1 MFTDLSYFISLQDIN
16 FPRVE
21 RDVHQIEQFSQ
32 RLRAKAVRGDPTTEA
47 NDASRLLAQEGLNP
61 RRLNQALQTFEL
73 RPTYED
79 VFRVDTASVGE
90 YLQQVHETIA
100 ATAVQEVQRNAVS
113 AFESHMDACMQSGW
127 AREKRALL
135 DSVEPF
141 SAAAAPLAAGL
152 HPPAAVGAAYGSG
165 VLLHGRASKYA
176 EIVHKINA
184 ALASGQRYD
193 AVADFVAAC
202 ADATGDDRRTTMLR
216 LWQVLQRQLDGVYS
230 LPASARSQREGLLIS
245 GGRKYLEENFVAYMQ
260 QVVHTHRTAAALGG
274 SPSRLGLVQAYLR
287 VKEKAR
293 APLDFDQPGGADT
306 CWLRVFTCLRAGFL
320 TEAVAVAKATHDG
333 PATPRASSSPR
344 ELPAMIQEWVE
355 GDCRPLSGP
364 SGAAALAECERLVRD
379 KAARSREAHLA
390 HRIAVYA
397 LLAGSNR
404 SADAISREFPSFFPT
419 IEDFMWIKL
428 GLVRLAGGGSRGSAA
443 ASSPTAAP
451 GLESF
456 TLTDLQNYLSLY
468 PPSHFSHGGREPLLY
483 AVVLL
488 LSLQPAAA
496 VAFLAR
502 DPSAK
507 DYRLDAVHLGA
518 CLWHAHVLP
527 NTTPADGDASA
538 GRLLHQYGLSLI
550 HGDVGLALEYYM
562 LSAAAQGGSLGIRG
576 SLLREL
582 LTESKA
588 YGMLLGAGGAGG
600 ESGALASFIP
610 DREERRN
617 VLEALA
623 GECAAAAQLEEAV
636 ELYMVASRPRQA
648 LSILNH
654 RLSDAVELSVNDALK
669 NDEADAVSARA
680 GAAAAAIGSSRDP
693 ADLKEVEALE
703 QLKAVRI
710 LLAAATRH
718 DHSRVLLAL
727 GDLGFVPTERYRL
740 QVCSGAASSLH
751 PAVANRLQS
760 VLLAAAEALAAAS
773 KWAELQTVV
782 AFAAS
787 VPNKVSQAAYQR
799 LNQLQAASS

>member
-1 MFTDLSYFISLQDIN
+1 
-16 FPRVE
+16 
-21 RDVHQIEQFSQ
+21 
-32 RLRAKAVRGDPTTEA
+32 
-47 NDASRLLAQEGLNP
+47 
-61 RRLNQALQTFEL
+61 LQTFEL

-90 YLQQVHETIA
+90 YLQQVHEAIA

-141 SAAAAPLAAGL
+141 SAAAAPLTVGL
-152 HPPAAVGAAYGSG
+152 HPPAAVGAAHGRG
-165 VLLHGRASKYA
+165 VLLHGRAFKYA
-176 EIVHKINA
+176 EIVRKINA
-184 ALASGQRYD
+184 ALASGQQYD

-202 ADATGDDRRTTMLR
+202 ADDTGGDRRTTMLR

-230 LPASARSQREGLLIS
+230 LSASARSQRESLLIS
-245 GGRKYLEENFVAYMQ
+245 GARKYLEENFVAYMQ

-306 CWLRVFTCLRAGFL
+306 CWLRVFTCLRAGFT
-320 TEAVAVAKATHDG
+320 TEAVAVAKAALDG

-344 ELPAMIQEWVE
+344 ELPAMIREWVE
-355 GDCRPLSGP
+355 GGFRPLSGP

-379 KAARSREAHLA
+379 KAARSREPHLA

-428 GLVRLAGGGSRGSAA
+428 GLVRLASSASRGGAA
-443 ASSPTAAP
+443 AMTSSPTAAA
-451 GLESF
+451 GLELF
-456 TLTDLQNYLSLY
+456 TLSDLQNYLSQY

-550 HGDVGLALEYYM
+550 HGDVALALEYYM
-562 LSAAAQGGSLGIRG
+562 LSSAAQGNSLGIRG

-610 DREERRN
+610 DREERRK
-617 VLEALA
+617 VLEAVA
-623 GECAAAAQLEEAV
+623 GEYAAAAQLEEAV
-636 ELYMVASRPRQA
+636 ELYMVAGRPRQA
-648 LSILNH
+648 LSILNY
-654 RLSDAVELSVNDALK
+654 RLSDAVELSVNDASK
-669 NDEADAVSARA
+669 SEEADALSGRA
-680 GAAAAAIGSSRDP
+680 NAAAAAIGSSRDP
-693 ADLKEVEALE
+693 ADLREVEALE

-710 LLAAATRH
+710 LLDAATRH
-718 DHSRVLLAL
+718 DHSQILLAL
-727 GDLGFVPTERYRL
+727 GELGFIPTDRYRL
-740 QVCSGAASSLH
+740 QVCSSAASSLH

-760 VLLAAAEALAAAS
+760 VLLAAAEALAAARS
-773 KWAELQTVV
+773 LSNCIPKIK
-782 AFAAS
+782 S
-787 VPNKVSQAAYQR
+787 
-799 LNQLQAASS
+799 ASSC

>member
-1 MFTDLSYFISLQDIN
+1 MFIDLSYFICLQDIN

-73 RPTYED
+73 RPSYED

-113 AFESHMDACMQSGW
+113 AFESHMDACMESGW

-152 HPPAAVGAAYGSG
+152 HPPAAVGAAHGG
-165 VLLHGRASKYA
+165 GALLRGRASKYA
-176 EIVHKINA
+176 ETVRKINA
-184 ALASGQRYD
+184 ALASGQRYE
-193 AVADFVAAC
+193 AVADFAAAC
-202 ADATGDDRRTTMLR
+202 ADDTGGDRRTTMLR

-230 LPASARSQREGLLIS
+230 LPASARSQREALLVS
-245 GGRKYLEENFVAYMQ
+245 GARKYLEENFVAYMQ
-260 QVVHTHRTAAALGG
+260 QVVQTHRTAAALGG

-287 VKEKAR
+287 VKEKTR

-320 TEAVAVAKATHDG
+320 TEAIAVAKGAHDG

-344 ELPAMIQEWVE
+344 ELPAMVQEWID
-355 GDCRPLSGP
+355 GGCRPLSGP

-379 KAARSREAHLA
+379 KTARSRDVHLA

-404 SADAISREFPSFFPT
+404 SVDAMSREFPSFFPT

-428 GLVRLAGGGSRGSAA
+428 GLVRLGGGGGGATPSRPPAA
-443 ASSPTAAP
+443 A

-456 TLTDLQNYLSLY
+456 TLTDLQNYLSQY
-468 PPSHFSHGGREPLLY
+468 SPSHFSHGGREPLLY

-600 ESGALASFIP
+600 ETGALASFIP
-610 DREERRN
+610 DREERRKL
-617 VLEALA
+617 LEAVA

-636 ELYMVASRPRQA
+636 ELYMVAGRPRQA

-654 RLSDAVELSVNDALK
+654 RLSDAVEPSVVDVSK
-669 NDEADAVSARA
+669 SEEADALSARA
-680 GAAAAAIGSSRDP
+680 GAAAAAIGASRDS

-727 GDLGFVPTERYRL
+727 GDLGFVPTDRYRL
-740 QVCSGAASSLH
+740 QVCSNAASSLH
-751 PAVANRLQS
+751 PAVADRLQS

-787 VPNKVSQAAYQR
+787 VPNRISQAAYQR